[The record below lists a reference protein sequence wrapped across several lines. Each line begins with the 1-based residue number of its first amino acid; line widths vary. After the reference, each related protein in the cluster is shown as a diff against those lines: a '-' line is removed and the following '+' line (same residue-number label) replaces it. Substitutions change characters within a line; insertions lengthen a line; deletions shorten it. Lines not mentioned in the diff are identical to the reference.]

1 MRQTDV
7 AGPEIITAEPAAAP
21 AAPSAALLARAA
33 ARDPVA
39 FRALQAT
46 LPNSRLQ
53 RLAAP
58 SQRISRDGGA
68 TEVKTGAAA
77 DKEATDKWAKA
88 GPFGDDIYK
97 LIADLLTPGEIAGLI
112 KKVPPAVA
120 EGVGG
125 AIDAETEKK
134 MQQAL
139 GMGAADVKKAIE
151 GGGVWASKAAEE
163 WLKGPKGQKV
173 VAAVKKHVGEH
184 ASAYYQG
191 LALLVATAIGV
202 AVTLYATGN
211 LDPPKLEKEIKLSE
225 AVKLKGSVD
234 LGKPQEFWLGS
245 AGLGLSWQL
254 NKRWSMG
261 WDSTLTGGKE
271 GKYGNY
277 GLGGNYQLKFLS
289 EDLKTTDFSARVGGN
304 YSWITGAYGFDA
316 GLTGGPIGLGYG
328 LAYNPATDKKP
339 EDTLHTFKGTAQV
352 IKEKLAIEVKGVMSE
367 SGKADTIGGSASG
380 KAGNFNY
387 AAGMTW
393 DLSGE
398 QLKSLTASLG
408 FKNEKETLTWLASVA
423 AELKDDAY
431 TISGNAALKAVIGSY
446 VLRIEGKL
454 SGTDKEGI
462 KSFGAAAALKIPLPH
477 ELFIS
482 PSLGIGYGT
491 YSRLGEGA
499 PPTWMITPG
508 VGFGWK
514 ELPVVPTF
522 QWNQPIGDSG
532 LTGFPSLGITGSFD
546 ETKLFR

>member
-1 MRQTDV
+1 MRQTAV
-7 AGPEIITAEPAAAP
+7 AGPEVASPEPAATP
-21 AAPSAALLARAA
+21 AAAVPSTVLVARLA

-39 FRALQAT
+39 FR
-46 LPNSRLQ
+46 SLQ
-53 RLAAP
+53 RAVPNRGLQMIA
-58 SQRISRDGGA
+58 RDGGA
-68 TEVKTGAAA
+68 TTPK
-77 DKEATDKWAKA
+77 DPKESWEKA
-88 GPFGDDIYK
+88 GPFGDEVYK
-97 LIADLLTPGEIAGLI
+97 LLADLLTPAEIAGLI
-112 KKVPPAVA
+112 KKVPSVVA

-151 GGGVWASKAAEE
+151 GGGAWASKAAEE
-163 WLKGPKGQKV
+163 WLKGPKGSKV

-184 ASAYYQG
+184 ANAYYQG
-191 LALLVATAIGV
+191 LLLLAATAIGV

-234 LGKPQEFWLGS
+234 LGKPEEQWLTG

-254 NKRWSMG
+254 DKRLSMG
-261 WDSTLTGGKE
+261 WDTTLTGAKE
-271 GKYGNY
+271 GKFGNY
-277 GLGGNYQLKFLS
+277 GLGGSYQLKLLND
-289 EDLKTTDFSARVGGN
+289 DLKATDFSLKAGGN
-304 YSWITGAYGFDA
+304 YSWITGGYGLDA
-316 GLTGGPIGLGYG
+316 GLTGGPIGLGYNY
-328 LAYNPATDKKP
+328 AYTPGTDKKP
-339 EDTLHTFKGTAQV
+339 EDTLHTFKGSAQV
-352 IKEKLAIEVKGVMSE
+352 IKDKLAFEVKGVMSE
-367 SGKADTIGGSASG
+367 SGKADTIGGSATG
-380 KAGNFNY
+380 KAGGFNY
-387 AAGMTW
+387 AAAMTW

-398 QLKSLTASLG
+398 QLKSLSASLG

-423 AELKDDAY
+423 AELKDEAY
-431 TISGNAALKAVIGSY
+431 TITGNAALKAVIGSY

-454 SGTDKEGI
+454 SGTDTEGI

-482 PSLGIGYGT
+482 PQLGIGYGA
-491 YSRLGEGA
+491 YARLGEDA
-499 PPTWMITPG
+499 PPTWMLSPG

-522 QWNQPIGDSG
+522 TWNQPLGDSG

>member
-1 MRQTDV
+1 MRQTVV
-7 AGPEIITAEPAAAP
+7 AGPEAESAEPAAK
-21 AAPSAALLARAA
+21 AAPSAVLLARAA
-33 ARDPVA
+33 ARDPAA
-39 FRALQAT
+39 FRALQRSV
-46 LPNSRLQ
+46 PNRSLQ
-53 RLAAP
+53 MIARSGGGAVAAP
-58 SQRISRDGGA
+58 
-68 TEVKTGAAA
+68 TEKDA
-77 DKEATDKWAKA
+77 KDKWAKA
-88 GPFGDDIYK
+88 GPFGDDVYK
-97 LIADLLTPGEIAGLI
+97 LIADLLTPAEIAGLI
-112 KKVPPAVA
+112 KKIPPAVA

-125 AIDAETEKK
+125 AIDADTEKK

-163 WLKGPKGQKV
+163 WLKGEKGKKV
-173 VAAVKKHVGEH
+173 VEKVKGHVGQH
-184 ASAYYQG
+184 ADAYYQG
-191 LALLVATAIGV
+191 LLLLVTTAIGV

-245 AGLGLSWQL
+245 AGLGLGWQL
-254 NKRWSMG
+254 DKRLSMG
-261 WDSTLTGGKE
+261 WDATLTGAKE

-277 GLGGNYQLKFLS
+277 GLGGSYTLKYLNP
-289 EDLKTTDFSARVGGN
+289 DLKATDFSLKAGGN
-304 YSWITGAYGFDA
+304 YSWITGAYGLDA
-316 GLTGGPIGLGYG
+316 GLTGGPLGLGYT

-352 IKEKLAIEVKGVMSE
+352 IKDKLAIEVKGVMSE
-367 SGKADTIGGSASG
+367 SGKQDTIGGGATG
-380 KAGNFNY
+380 KAGGFNY
-387 AAGMTW
+387 AAAMTW

-398 QLKSLTASLG
+398 QLKSLSASLG

-477 ELFIS
+477 ELFIA
-482 PSLGIGYGT
+482 PQLGIGYGA

-499 PPTWMITPG
+499 PPTWMLTPG

-522 QWNQPIGDSG
+522 QWNQPLGDSG